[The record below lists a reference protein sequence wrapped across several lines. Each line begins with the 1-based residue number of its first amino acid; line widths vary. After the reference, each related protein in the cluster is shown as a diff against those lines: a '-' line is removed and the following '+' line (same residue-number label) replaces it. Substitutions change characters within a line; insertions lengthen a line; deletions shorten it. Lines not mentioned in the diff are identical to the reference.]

1 MSSAKLLSTVKNRED
16 IVQEGLARKL
26 TGYWISYPYDVQ
38 IVNADGKLEKRPML
52 FMPVDNPRSDTKKE
66 ERNKEMQKDKFNTP
80 VSLIAQYLLDAGCNL
95 DNYAFSG
102 VTPKHADIFD
112 SSEWENTHV
121 KPLKPVEM
129 AYNLDDEH
137 YLMCLVGGNNQNGE
151 IHWLSYLANVHYLLI
166 RLREH
171 GYQGWVCELKNNV
184 VSDTHTVIMGYRK
197 LEKGN

>member
-1 MSSAKLLSTVKNRED
+1 MIKNGDPVKMPDDKWYQVIPEEQPEKLKQERKEKMS
-16 IVQEGLARKL
+16 
-26 TGYWISYPYDVQ
+26 
-38 IVNADGKLEKRPML
+38 
-52 FMPVDNPRSDTKKE
+52 
-66 ERNKEMQKDKFNTP
+66 KDKSNIP
-80 VSLIAQYLLDAGCNL
+80 VSLIAQYLLDIECNL

-121 KPLKPVEM
+121 RPLKPVEM

-151 IHWLSYLANVHYLLI
+151 IHWLSYLANIHYLLV

-184 VSDTHTVIMGYRK
+184 VIDTHTVIMGYRK
-197 LEKGN
+197 LEKAD